1 LFKPA
6 PKSFKNT
13 FCIFNEVAL
22 SEIDGLQVSYKSDA
36 GSTYFYSEKGM
47 FRLSNHWGRLANS
60 KWRLITSSVRLLGS
74 GANEEV
80 TDSKFKLGFATWDSF
95 YPDNNDEK
103 LYFLEYDSK
112 TNTINYQHKKSNT
125 FDGKPILRTTFGT
138 AKRIKQARNIL
149 TLTAW
154 AKYYE
159 TDIDVLRTEII
170 HELIFTEKTLDEIK
184 RNLS

>member
-1 LFKPA
+1 MYKPS

-13 FCIFNEVAL
+13 FCVFHEVAT
-22 SEIDGLQVSYKSDA
+22 SEIEGLQVSYKSDA
-36 GSTYFYSEKGM
+36 GSNYFYTEKGM

-60 KWRLITSSVRLLGS
+60 KWRLIT
-74 GANEEV
+74 NEV
-80 TDSKFKLGFATWDSF
+80 ITDSKFKLGFATWDSF
-95 YPDNNDEK
+95 FPDNNEEK

-112 TNTINYQHKKSNT
+112 TETINYQHKKSNT
-125 FDGKPILRTTFGT
+125 FDGKAILRTTFET

-149 TLTAW
+149 TLSRW

-159 TDIDVLRTEII
+159 TNIEQLRAKII

>member
-13 FCIFNEVAL
+13 FCIFIEVAL
-22 SEIDGLQVSYKSDA
+22 SEIEGLQVSYKSDA
-36 GSTYFYSEKGM
+36 GSTYFYTEKGM

-60 KWRLITSSVRLLGS
+60 KWRLV
-74 GANEEV
+74 ANEV
-80 TDSKFKLGFATWDSF
+80 VMDSKFKLGFATWDSF

>member
-1 LFKPA
+1 V

-13 FCIFNEVAL
+13 FCIFNEVAISQIENL
-22 SEIDGLQVSYKSDA
+22 PISYKSDA
-36 GSTYFYSEKGM
+36 GSTYFYTEKGM

-60 KWRLITSSVRLLGS
+60 KWRLL
-74 GANEEV
+74 ANKEV

-95 YPDNNDEK
+95 YPDNNDDK

-125 FDGKPILRTTFGT
+125 FDGKPILRTTFET

-149 TLTAW
+149 TLSAW

-159 TDIDVLRTEII
+159 TDIDALRTEII
-170 HELIFTEKTLDEIK
+170 NELIFTEKTLDEIK

>member
-1 LFKPA
+1 M

-13 FCIFNEVAL
+13 FCIFNEVAISQIENL
-22 SEIDGLQVSYKSDA
+22 PISYKSDA
-36 GSTYFYSEKGM
+36 GSTYFYTEKGM

-60 KWRLITSSVRLLGS
+60 KWRLL
-74 GANEEV
+74 ANKEV

-95 YPDNNDEK
+95 YPDNNDDK

-125 FDGKPILRTTFGT
+125 FDGKPILRTTFET

-149 TLTAW
+149 TLSAW

-159 TDIDVLRTEII
+159 TDIDALRTEII
-170 HELIFTEKTLDEIK
+170 NELIFTEKTLDEIK

>member
-1 LFKPA
+1 LYKPS

-13 FCIFNEVAL
+13 FCIFNEVAI
-22 SEIDGLQVSYKSDA
+22 SQIDGLQVSYKSDA
-36 GSTYFYSEKGM
+36 GSTYFYTEKGM

-60 KWRLITSSVRLLGS
+60 KWRLTV
-74 GANEEV
+74 NEEV

-95 YPDNNDEK
+95 YPDNNEDK

-125 FDGKPILRTTFGT
+125 FDGKPILRTTFET

-149 TLTAW
+149 TLSAW

-159 TDIDVLRTEII
+159 TDIDALRTEII
-170 HELIFTEKTLDEIK
+170 NELIFTEKTLDEIK